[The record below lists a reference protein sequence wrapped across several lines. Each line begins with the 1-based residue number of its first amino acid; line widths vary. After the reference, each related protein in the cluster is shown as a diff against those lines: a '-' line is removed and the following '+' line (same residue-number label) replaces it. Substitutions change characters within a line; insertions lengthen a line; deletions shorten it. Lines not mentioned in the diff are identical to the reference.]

1 MFGNK
6 GHDRGNHKIS
16 GVVCTV
22 GTCSHHGA
30 GNSCQAGNI
39 KVGTE
44 YAYDKAETFCST
56 YEHKPPM

>member
-6 GHDRGNHKIS
+6 SNEKHQRLN

-30 GNSCQAGNI
+30 GNICQAGNI

-44 YAYDKAETFCST
+44 YALDKAETFCST
-56 YEHKPPM
+56 YEHKSSM